1 MLVKNPRQMKPRDDD
16 ERVFGPGVV
25 GSARRLADGRTW
37 YLINSEEQS
46 RNWGGKEMLVE
57 AKESQSD

>member
-1 MLVKNPRQMKPRDDD
+1 MKLRDDD

-25 GSARRLADGRTW
+25 GSARRLGDGRTW